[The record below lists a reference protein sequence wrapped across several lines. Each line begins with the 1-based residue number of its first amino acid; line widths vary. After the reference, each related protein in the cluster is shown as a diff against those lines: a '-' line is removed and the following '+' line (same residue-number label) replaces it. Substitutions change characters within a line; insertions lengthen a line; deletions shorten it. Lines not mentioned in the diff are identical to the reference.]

1 MVVNRLLGESE
12 AKILGVRQGRREF
25 SLKMA
30 ARRRGGARKGE
41 KIGENGMKSGEDCT
55 KKRRKGEE
63 ITD

>member
-30 ARRRGGARKGE
+30 ARRCDGTRKGE
-41 KIGENGMKSGEDCT
+41 K
-55 KKRRKGEE
+55 
-63 ITD
+63 